1 MPGNPVILEKNGAV
15 ATITLN
21 SPKKMNALSTSV
33 VNVLAGVIADVERD
47 GSIRALLLRG
57 EGRMFS
63 CGGDIEEMVAAG
75 DALSTLVD
83 DELRVAE
90 SMIPQFASLPFP
102 VVCAVQGAVA
112 GGGLGLALVSDYLLN
127 P

>member
-1 MPGNPVILEKNGAV
+1 MSENSVILEKHGAV

-21 SPKKMNALSTSV
+21 APQKKNALSTSV

-112 GGGLGLALVSDYLLN
+112 GGRRRSRACLGL
-127 P
+127 

>member
-1 MPGNPVILEKNGAV
+1 
-15 ATITLN
+15 
-21 SPKKMNALSTSV
+21 MNALSTSV

-47 GSIRALLLRG
+47 GSIRALLRG

-112 GGGLGLALVSDYLLN
+112 GGGLGLALAF
-127 P
+127 

>member
-63 CGGDIEEMVAAG
+63 CGGDFEEMVAAG
-75 DALSTLVD
+75 DAFG
-83 DELRVAE
+83 ERE
-90 SMIPQFASLPFP
+90 RQ
-102 VVCAVQGAVA
+102 CQCRK
-112 GGGLGLALVSDYLLN
+112 
-127 P
+127 

>member
-1 MPGNPVILEKNGAV
+1 
-15 ATITLN
+15 
-21 SPKKMNALSTSV
+21 MNALSTSV

-102 VVCAVQGAVA
+102 VVLRRTRRGSRRPEAVS
-112 GGGLGLALVSDYLLN
+112 GLPWPLTT
-127 P
+127 